1 MARPGGSYRP
11 AVTAHKSRVPVVGS
25 SAPDR
30 GPITLSC
37 HWEGSFG
44 GQLGAQLWTKCWTSP
59 ARFPSPSGTPS
70 SFLEEGRC
78 WGFSRTLGDL
88 HWAGGT

>member
-11 AVTAHKSRVPVVGS
+11 AVTTHKSHVLVVDL

-30 GPITLSC
+30 GPVTLSC
-37 HWEGSFG
+37 HREGSFG
-44 GQLGAQLWTKCWTSP
+44 GQLGTQLWTQCWTSP

-70 SFLEEGRC
+70 SFLEEGCC